1 MIFAYCR
8 VSSIDQSVDRQ
19 VEAIQ
24 NLSKDKYNQIIDE
37 DNIYIDKASGKDFN
51 RESWIDLQK
60 YLRKDDI
67 LIIKELDRL
76 GRDKLMIVDALNM
89 LKERGVR
96 LHILDVPT
104 TLICFDDKDE
114 YAKSMLDMVNNVL
127 IEVLS
132 TIAEAERKRIKARQA
147 EGIAIAKREGK
158 YSKER
163 YKLKASNLPDKF
175 PRLYKKWKA
184 GYITA
189 KEFTLLLNLK
199 SRTTLYRWIKLYEEE
214 VLYKNEK

>member
-1 MIFAYCR
+1 MIFGYCR
-8 VSSIDQSVDRQ
+8 VSSIDQNVERQ
-19 VEAIQ
+19 IEAIQ
-24 NLSKDKYNQIIDE
+24 SFTKEKYDCKIDE
-37 DNIYIDKASGKDFN
+37 DNLYIDKSSGKDFN
-51 RESWIDLQK
+51 RESWLNLQR

-76 GRDKLMIVDALNM
+76 GRDKLMIVETLNI

-96 LHILDVPT
+96 LHVLDVPT
-104 TLICFDDKDE
+104 TLICFDEKDE

-163 YKLKASNLPDKF
+163 RKLKVADLPDNF

-184 GYITA
+184 GFING

-199 SRTTLYRWIKLYEEE
+199 SRTTLYRWIKLYESE
-214 VLYKNEK
+214 VLNKES